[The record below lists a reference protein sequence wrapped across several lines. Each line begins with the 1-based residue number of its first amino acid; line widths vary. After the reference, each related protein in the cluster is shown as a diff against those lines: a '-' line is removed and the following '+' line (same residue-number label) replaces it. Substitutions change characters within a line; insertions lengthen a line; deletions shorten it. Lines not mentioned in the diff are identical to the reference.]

1 MALIHVQN
9 AKHRDKEITIL
20 VIMPLARYKSRKKS
34 VTTIIDVVRPSLP
47 AITNNTLPN
56 HILGAT
62 GNLGTQVVC
71 QALEASYYVT
81 ILVRNEKN
89 LQFKRH
95 HLRNPNLVIL
105 VGSVL
110 SRDDLDRAI
119 RDQDAVINCLGSR
132 IMASDINICSKSQRI
147 INQSMM
153 KNKVRRLIVVG
164 CGKNQNVSGFQKFFS
179 WFTTKGKAL
188 ADKETQES
196 IVKQDT
202 EFIDW
207 TIVRPA
213 KLYDG
218 ELTNYR
224 INEPLTM
231 MKISRASVAHFILR
245 ELRTS
250 LWLNKTPTIS
260 GFEKKS

>member
-1 MALIHVQN
+1 
-9 AKHRDKEITIL
+9 
-20 VIMPLARYKSRKKS
+20 MPLAKYKSPKKS

-81 ILVRNEKN
+81 ILVQNEKN

-105 VGSVL
+105 VGSVF
-110 SRDDLDRAI
+110 SRDDLNRAI

-132 IMASDINICSKSQRI
+132 MMLASDIKICSKSQKI

-153 KNKVRRLIVVG
+153 ENKVRRLIVVG
-164 CGKNQNVSGFQKFFS
+164 CAKNQKVSVFQKFFS
-179 WFTTKGKAL
+179 WFTIKGKML
-188 ADKETQES
+188 ADKEIQEL
-196 IVKQDT
+196 IVKLDT

-207 TIVRPA
+207 TIVKPG

-224 INEPLTM
+224 INDPLTM

-245 ELRTS
+245 ELRTGI
-250 LWLNKTPTIS
+250 WLNKAPTIS

>member
-1 MALIHVQN
+1 
-9 AKHRDKEITIL
+9 
-20 VIMPLARYKSRKKS
+20 MPLAKFKSRKKS
-34 VTTIIDVVRPSLP
+34 ITTIIDVVRPSIP
-47 AITNNTLPN
+47 IITNNTLPN
-56 HILGAT
+56 HILVLGAT

-81 ILVRNEKN
+81 ILVRNEKR

-110 SRDDLDRAI
+110 SRDDLNRAI

-132 IMASDINICSKSQRI
+132 MMPSSEIKLCSKSQRI

-153 KNKVRRLIVVG
+153 ENKVRRLIVVG
-164 CGKNQNVSGFQKFFS
+164 CAENQKASRFQKFLG
-179 WFTTKGKAL
+179 WFTTKGKLL
-188 ADKETQES
+188 ADKVTQES

-207 TIVRPA
+207 TIVRTG

-224 INEPLTM
+224 INEPFTM
-231 MKISRASVAHFILR
+231 MKISRASVANFIIR

-260 GFEKKS
+260 GFEKKSS